1 MHTNKYYTLLFIDLD
16 LKMVHVLLD
25 VAQCYLLIRCE
36 LQSQFAGSED
46 TVLLSASVTNLSF
59 TAR

>member
-25 VAQCYLLIRCE
+25 ATQCDLLIRCE
-36 LQSQFAGSED
+36 LQSRFAGS
-46 TVLLSASVTNLSF
+46 
-59 TAR
+59 